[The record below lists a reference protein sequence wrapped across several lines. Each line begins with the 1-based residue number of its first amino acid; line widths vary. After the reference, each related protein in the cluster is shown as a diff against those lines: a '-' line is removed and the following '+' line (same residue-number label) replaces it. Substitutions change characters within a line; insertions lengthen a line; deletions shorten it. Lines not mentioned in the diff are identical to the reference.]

1 MCNQFMQLSNN
12 RGEASTERRLADSEK
27 VGTSYEAVKAVSWAG
42 NILVGSPRP
51 ASVSPKQNWQTIN
64 APEQI
69 HVITDL
75 FSYIEPKRSSEKI
88 L

>member
-1 MCNQFMQLSNN
+1 MCNKFMQLSNN
-12 RGEASTERRLADSEK
+12 RDKASTERGLADPGK

-64 APEQI
+64 VAEQI

-75 FSYIEPKRSSEKI
+75 FS
-88 L
+88 